1 MANVYEVTFDSGS
14 DNWAKSRAYNIM
26 FLVHSVHYLNLLL
39 EHRCRVDEQ
48 GNTIMR
54 GYVTLNELLDN
65 IGLPLI
71 PDGLEK
77 GWIFDTNDQDKYDV
91 IDIKL
96 NPRGT
101 NPNVKVK
108 FGNIVNLVGELV
120 P

>member
-1 MANVYEVTFDSGS
+1 MANIYEITFDSRS
-14 DNWAKSRAYNIM
+14 DNWAKSRAFNVT
-26 FLVHSVHYLNLLL
+26 LLTHVVHYLNYALQ
-39 EHRCRVDEQ
+39 HRCRVDEQ

-54 GYVTLNELLDN
+54 GYVTLNELLNN

-77 GWIFDTNDQDKYDV
+77 GWIFDTNDQNKYDF
-91 IDIKL
+91 IDLEL

-108 FGNIVNLVGELV
+108 FSNIVSLVGELA